1 MSSDK
6 DMVWKPD
13 AELEGYEVQPV
24 SVESGGQRFQATLV
38 RASDNPIQAKTAI
51 LYLHGFTDYFFQT
64 HLARACV
71 DEGCAFYAL
80 DLHGY
85 GRSIR
90 TGERANYCRRI
101 EDYFAEIDET
111 LRRIK
116 ATGVERLV
124 INAHSTGGL
133 ISSLYA
139 DRGAQREL
147 LDGLMLNSPFFDFA
161 FSGLHRVL
169 LNGLVMLGRVFPG
182 WCYHHGMPSLYGQS
196 IYMGYRG
203 EWDYNLTLKPVV
215 GFPIYLGWIRAVTL
229 AQRQLRAGLNIECPV
244 LVLHSARSL
253 KLPRAWTDDLM
264 SADVVLD
271 VDHMRRYGPGL
282 GSNVSL
288 VEIEGGMH
296 DLILSPQPVREQV
309 INTMFHWLGQVSRP
323 EKLMP

>member
-6 DMVWKPD
+6 DVIWKPD
-13 AELEGYEVQPV
+13 AELEGYEVQPIH
-24 SVESGGQRFQATLV
+24 VESNGQRFQATLV
-38 RASDNPIQAKTAI
+38 RASDNPSQAQTAV
-51 LYLHGFTDYFFQT
+51 LYIHGFTDYFFQT

-101 EDYFAEIDET
+101 DDYFAEIDEA
-111 LRRIK
+111 LHRIK

-182 WCYHHGMPSLYGQS
+182 WSYHHGMPSLYGQS
-196 IYMGYRG
+196 IYRGYRG

-229 AQRQLRAGLNIECPV
+229 AQRQLRAGLHIECPV

-253 KLPRAWTDDLM
+253 KLPRTWTDDLM

-282 GSNVSL
+282 GKNVSL

-309 INTMFHWLGQVSRP
+309 INTMFRWLGQVSRP